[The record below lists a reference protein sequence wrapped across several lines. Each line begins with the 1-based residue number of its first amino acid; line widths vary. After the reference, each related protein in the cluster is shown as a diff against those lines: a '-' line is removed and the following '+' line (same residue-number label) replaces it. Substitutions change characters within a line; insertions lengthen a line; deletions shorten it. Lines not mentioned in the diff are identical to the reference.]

1 MPRRRTTAALA
12 AAALLAAA
20 GVVVVR
26 RLRSAPSAVAI
37 GTYAVVADMG
47 RVGFRSVVW
56 TAGTA
61 AEALEIARRIPAAFG
76 RAWAE
81 DPDGRPLNER

>member
-1 MPRRRTTAALA
+1 MPRRRTAAALA
-12 AAALLAAA
+12 AAALLAVGFVA
-20 GVVVVR
+20 VR
-26 RLRSAPSAVAI
+26 RLRSAPGAVAS
-37 GTYAVVADMG
+37 GSYAVVADMG
-47 RVGFRSVVW
+47 RAGFRSVVW
-56 TAGTA
+56 TAGSA

>member
-12 AAALLAAA
+12 AAALLAV
-20 GVVVVR
+20 GFVVVR
-26 RLRSAPSAVAI
+26 RLQSAPGAVAS

-47 RVGFRSVVW
+47 RAGFRSVVW
-56 TAGTA
+56 TAGSA

>member
-12 AAALLAAA
+12 AAALLAV
-20 GVVVVR
+20 GFVVVR
-26 RLRSAPSAVAI
+26 RLQSAPGTVAS

-47 RVGFRSVVW
+47 RAGFRSVVW
-56 TAGTA
+56 TAGSA